1 MRRWGGPQVYFLS
14 CFSLLGCV
22 WLPVNIWL
30 MWEKIIEKETQ
41 LPKTKESNFL
51 LMTLDWLGISFL
63 HFLPCLGQNEF
74 RTVFLFCKVI
84 DLSLTVLVCGLFLR
98 TYVCFPHSLSLFLQN
113 QMLDYSKRSRSG
125 KFRLVT
131 KFKKEKNNKNKET
144 HSSMGLPGTKSAHM
158 LSLSLSH
165 QCGHN
170 TTRSLSVSSHVFS
183 VFCFAC
189 LSLFLEWNLSDMAE

>member
-1 MRRWGGPQVYFLS
+1 
-14 CFSLLGCV
+14 
-22 WLPVNIWL
+22 
-30 MWEKIIEKETQ
+30 
-41 LPKTKESNFL
+41 
-51 LMTLDWLGISFL
+51 
-63 HFLPCLGQNEF
+63 
-74 RTVFLFCKVI
+74 
-84 DLSLTVLVCGLFLR
+84 
-98 TYVCFPHSLSLFLQN
+98 
-113 QMLDYSKRSRSG
+113 MLDYSKRSRSG

-144 HSSMGLPGTKSAHM
+144 HSSMGLPGTKSAHV

-189 LSLFLEWNLSDMAE
+189 LSLFLEWNLPDMAE